1 MGPPFT
7 HGRGH
12 GTHRMI
18 STFRRY
24 LETWYVRAFFF
35 LMVASFV
42 LWGVGDML
50 RVVGTS
56 TWAAKVAGTTIEAQT
71 LQAEYQRALSTA
83 TRDLPPGQEPTA
95 ELRRQI
101 VEQTLQRMIGQLAVQ
116 KELRDLR
123 VAVPDAV
130 LVQATRA
137 IPAFRGQ
144 DGAFDRARFDVA
156 LRNNGLTEQSF
167 LDTMR
172 ADIARRQLVD
182 AVTAGARAPD
192 SALGPIY
199 ATQFEKRSADVVA
212 FPFAATPE
220 PPVPDEAATR
230 RWYDNHPDLY
240 ATPEYRRVKLAV
252 LSPRTL
258 APEVAITDKDVV
270 DAYAAHQAEYTTIG
284 RRSARVISA
293 QDETQAR
300 TLADQ
305 WRAGADWPAMEAAAK
320 AAGAAAIALDNAAE
334 REFPDKDLAK
344 AVFST
349 AVNTIPPP
357 VKGGLGWFVI
367 QVTAQVEGGTAPFED
382 VKDKLRGRV
391 LTDRALELVY
401 ERANKLDGLF
411 ANGTAL
417 DSLPPGLGVTVA
429 TVTLDKR
436 GNGQEETQAAIPGEE
451 EMRAAAAAAAFE
463 AAKGDA
469 PRLVEV
475 QTPSSGG
482 SGYLALVVED
492 IIPAGMKPFEAV
504 REAAGE
510 DWRHDQRRRSAEQA
524 AAAMLKAIKDGHSF
538 SEAAQDA
545 GVTPS
550 LSAQVT
556 RSEPDASLPREVHQ
570 VLFGLKKGEPTMVET
585 AEGFLVAT
593 PVEIVEPDPKADA
606 AGYERVRAVVA
617 RTVGND
623 MAALL
628 TEALRLRASPRI
640 NQTNVDQIAQP

>member
-1 MGPPFT
+1 
-7 HGRGH
+7 
-12 GTHRMI
+12 MI

-35 LMVASFV
+35 VMVASFV

-56 TWAAKVAGTTIEAQT
+56 TWAAKVAGTTIETQA

-83 TRDLPPGQEPTA
+83 TRDLPSGQEPTA
-95 ELRRQI
+95 EFRRQI
-101 VEQTLQRMIGQLAVQ
+101 GQQTLQRMIGQVALQ
-116 KELRDLR
+116 KELHDLR
-123 VAVPDAV
+123 IAVPDAV
-130 LVQATRA
+130 LVQTTHTM
-137 IPAFRGQ
+137 PAFRGP
-144 DGAFDRARFDVA
+144 DGAFDKARFDLL
-156 LRNNGLTEQSF
+156 LRNNGLTEQTF

-172 ADIARRQLVD
+172 ADLARKQLVD
-182 AVTAGARAPD
+182 AVTAGARTPD
-192 SALGPIY
+192 SELAPIY
-199 ATQFEKRSADVVA
+199 GLQFEKRSADLVM

-220 PPVPDEAATR
+220 PPVPDEAVTR

-240 ATPEYRRVKLAV
+240 ATPEYRRVKLVV

-270 DAYAAHQAEYTTIG
+270 DAYAAHQAEYTTVAK
-284 RRSARVISA
+284 RSARVISA
-293 QDETQAR
+293 QDEAQAK
-300 TLADQ
+300 TLAEQ

-320 AAGAAAIALDNAAE
+320 TAGAAAISLDNATE

-344 AVFST
+344 AVFSA

-367 QVTAQVEGGTAPFED
+367 QVTALVEGGTAPFEE
-382 VKDKLRGRV
+382 VKDKLRERV

-417 DSLPPGLGVTVA
+417 DGLPPGLGVA
-429 TVTLDKR
+429 AVTLILDKR
-436 GNGQEETQAAIPGEE
+436 GNTQEETQATVPGEE
-451 EMRAAAAAAAFE
+451 EMRAAAANTAFE
-463 AAKGDA
+463 TPKGDA

-475 QTPSSGG
+475 PTPSSGG
-482 SGYLALVVED
+482 SGYLALTVED

-510 DWRHDQRRRSAEQA
+510 DWRHDQRRRAAEQS

-556 RSEPDASLPREVHQ
+556 RTEPDPSLPREVHQ
-570 VLFGLKKGEPTMVET
+570 VLFGLKKGEPTMVE
-585 AEGFLVAT
+585 AAGGFLVAT
-593 PVEIVEPDPKADA
+593 PVEIIEPDPKADA
-606 AGYERVRAVVA
+606 AGYEKLRGVVT
-617 RTVGND
+617 RTVVND
-623 MAALL
+623 LASLL
-628 TEALRLRASPRI
+628 TEALRLRANPRI
-640 NQTNVDQIAQP
+640 NQTNVDQIVQP